1 MNFNKFAF
9 LVSEI
14 MLALTSIILA
24 SKIVGSV
31 FFVENTD
38 FHILIFIFQGITLVI
53 FTLGIFSILS
63 KLNWLLQRA
72 VDKS

>member
-1 MNFNKFAF
+1 MNFSKFAF
-9 LVSEI
+9 WVSEI
-14 MLALTSIILA
+14 MLCLISIILA
-24 SKIVGSV
+24 SKIVGYV
-31 FFVENTD
+31 FSVENTD
-38 FHILIFIFQGITLVI
+38 FHIVIFILQMITLVI

>member
-1 MNFNKFAF
+1 MNFSKFAF
-9 LVSEI
+9 WVSEI
-14 MLALTSIILA
+14 MLCLTSIILA

-31 FFVENTD
+31 FSVENTD
-38 FHILIFIFQGITLVI
+38 FHIVIFIFQMRTLVI

>member
-9 LVSEI
+9 WVSEI
-14 MLALTSIILA
+14 MLDLTSIILA

-31 FFVENTD
+31 FSVENTD
-38 FHILIFIFQGITLVI
+38 FHISIFIFKMITLVI

>member
-1 MNFNKFAF
+1 MNFSKFAF
-9 LVSEI
+9 WVSEI
-14 MLALTSIILA
+14 MLCLTSIILA

-31 FFVENTD
+31 FSVENTD
-38 FHILIFIFQGITLVI
+38 FHIVIFILQMITLVI

-72 VDKS
+72 IDKS

>member
-1 MNFNKFAF
+1 MNFSKFAF
-9 LVSEI
+9 WVSEI
-14 MLALTSIILA
+14 MLGLTSIILA

-31 FFVENTD
+31 FSVENTD
-38 FHILIFIFQGITLVI
+38 FHISIFIFQVITLVI

>member
-9 LVSEI
+9 WVSEI
-14 MLALTSIILA
+14 MLSLTSIILA

-31 FFVENTD
+31 FSAENTD
-38 FHILIFIFQGITLVI
+38 FHISIFIFQIITLVI

>member
-1 MNFNKFAF
+1 MNFSKFAF
-9 LVSEI
+9 WVSEI
-14 MLALTSIILA
+14 MLFLTSIILA

-31 FFVENTD
+31 FSVENTD
-38 FHILIFIFQGITLVI
+38 FHISIFIFQVITLVI

-72 VDKS
+72 VDK

>member
-1 MNFNKFAF
+1 MNFSKFAF
-9 LVSEI
+9 WVSEI
-14 MLALTSIILA
+14 MLCLTSIILS

-31 FFVENTD
+31 FSVENTD
-38 FHILIFIFQGITLVI
+38 FHIVIFIFQMITLVI

-72 VDKS
+72 IDKS

>member
-1 MNFNKFAF
+1 MNFSKFAF
-9 LVSEI
+9 WVSEI
-14 MLALTSIILA
+14 MLCLTSIILA

-31 FFVENTD
+31 FSVENTD
-38 FHILIFIFQGITLVI
+38 FHIVIFIFQMITLVI

-72 VDKS
+72 IDKS

>member
-9 LVSEI
+9 WVSEI
-14 MLALTSIILA
+14 MLGLTSIILA

-31 FFVENTD
+31 FSAENTD
-38 FHILIFIFQGITLVI
+38 FHISIFIFQIITLVI

>member
-1 MNFNKFAF
+1 MNFSKFAF
-9 LVSEI
+9 WVSEI
-14 MLALTSIILA
+14 MLCLTSIILA
-24 SKIVGSV
+24 SKIVDSV
-31 FFVENTD
+31 FSVENAD
-38 FHILIFIFQGITLVI
+38 FHIVIFIFQMITLVI

>member
-1 MNFNKFAF
+1 MNFSKFAF
-9 LVSEI
+9 WVSEI
-14 MLALTSIILA
+14 MLCLTSIILA

-31 FFVENTD
+31 FSVENTD
-38 FHILIFIFQGITLVI
+38 FHIVIFIVQMITLVI

-72 VDKS
+72 IDKS

>member
-1 MNFNKFAF
+1 MNFSKFTF

-14 MLALTSIILA
+14 MLGLTSIILA
-24 SKIVGSV
+24 SKIVGFVFSV
-31 FFVENTD
+31 EYKD
-38 FHILIFIFQGITLVI
+38 FHIVIFIFQMITLVI

-72 VDKS
+72 VDES

>member
-1 MNFNKFAF
+1 MKLLIQNK
-9 LVSEI
+9 
-14 MLALTSIILA
+14 
-24 SKIVGSV
+24 
-31 FFVENTD
+31 
-38 FHILIFIFQGITLVI
+38 QI